1 MKNLPTLRNDSS
13 FAVQFS
19 ISVSK
24 TRAILLFKIKIK
36 LIEMF
41 ELNERMPGMRSAEY
55 QATIPL
61 KFFIIIH
68 NYVNVQ
74 TINQSKSLP
83 GFRVVVTSL
92 HSING
97 WSIQLLLR
105 GENDSRLSDEIQA
118 TSRYVLRK
126 PKGVQKVDSYTYI
139 PYKCNHLKHTPLF
152 LCMMFHCY
160 LLQVPVV
167 QKVGNAIQ
175 YTKTV
180 DSVFH
185 AL

>member
-24 TRAILLFKIKIK
+24 TRAILLFKVKIK

-41 ELNERMPGMRSAEY
+41 ELHERMPEMRSAEY

-61 KFFIIIH
+61 KFFIIIY

-83 GFRVVVTSL
+83 GFRVVTSL
-92 HSING
+92 DGINS
-97 WSIQLLLR
+97 WLIQALLR
-105 GENDSRLSDEIQA
+105 GENDLKQLDEFQA
-118 TSRYVLRK
+118 TVVAVWILSGTTQYRVLES
-126 PKGVQKVDSYTYI
+126 D
-139 PYKCNHLKHTPLF
+139 
-152 LCMMFHCY
+152 
-160 LLQVPVV
+160 
-167 QKVGNAIQ
+167 
-175 YTKTV
+175 
-180 DSVFH
+180 
-185 AL
+185 